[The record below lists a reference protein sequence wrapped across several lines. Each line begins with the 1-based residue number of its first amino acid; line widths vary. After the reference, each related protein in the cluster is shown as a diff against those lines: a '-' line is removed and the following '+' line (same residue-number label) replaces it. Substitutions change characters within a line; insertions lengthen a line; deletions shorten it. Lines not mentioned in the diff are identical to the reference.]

1 LQLISKL
8 AVVIFTALDHGLQ
21 DEEERHLSPDLVALL
36 DAMAAAG
43 QLHFG
48 LSLIHSLTP
57 SYCFPLFSLMMVDII
72 INAKLNRIVV

>member
-1 LQLISKL
+1 MIYFKLNLFNFFCLFQLISKL

-43 QLHFG
+43 WFITFQYIF
-48 LSLIHSLTP
+48 
-57 SYCFPLFSLMMVDII
+57 
-72 INAKLNRIVV
+72 

>member
-1 LQLISKL
+1 MLISIIIKELLPTCFSLFLQLISKL

-43 QLHFG
+43 
-48 LSLIHSLTP
+48 
-57 SYCFPLFSLMMVDII
+57 
-72 INAKLNRIVV
+72 